1 MRTTRLALWMMTAAA
16 LPLAAQQRGMYGGVS
31 TGKIV
36 GSFDS
41 TGFAAGLGAT
51 VSSLPQ
57 TNRVIPLRRPGI
69 YASPGR
75 GPRGGYGG
83 GGHGRAVVVP
93 YGIPYGFVGS
103 GYGVGY
109 PGYDAAVP
117 AQGMAEPVAQSP
129 AVIINQYYSPE
140 VVRPQIK
147 EYTDLP
153 EPVKPKDEE
162 PKQQA
167 TVYPRG
173 TQEEVSP
180 ERVVSATRPTL
191 TLLAFRDST
200 VVAVIAYW
208 VEGQDLHYVTK
219 SYAKKVVPL
228 ETLDKGVSLQLNSE
242 RGVAFS
248 LE

>member
-1 MRTTRLALWMMTAAA
+1 MRKTWLALWMTAAAA

-41 TGFAAGLGAT
+41 TGFASGLGAT

-57 TNRVIPLRRPGI
+57 TNRLIPLRRPGI
-69 YASPGR
+69 YANPVR
-75 GPRGGYGG
+75 GARGGYGG
-83 GGHGRAVVVP
+83 GGRARTVVVP

-103 GYGVGY
+103 GYGGAY
-109 PGYDAAVP
+109 TGYDGGAP
-117 AQGMAEPVAQSP
+117 AQSVVEPAPQSP
-129 AVIINQYYSPE
+129 TVIINQYYSPD

-153 EPVKPKDEE
+153 EAVKPKGEE
-162 PKQQA
+162 TKQQA
-167 TVYPRG
+167 TVYPPG
-173 TQEEVSP
+173 AQEEVTP
-180 ERVVSATRPTL
+180 ERVVSATKPTL

-208 VEGQDLHYVTK
+208 VDGQDLHYVTK
-219 SYAKKVVPL
+219 GYAKKVVPL

-242 RGVAFS
+242 RGVEFS

>member
-1 MRTTRLALWMMTAAA
+1 MTAAVVA

-36 GSFDS
+36 GSIDS
-41 TGFAAGLGAT
+41 TGFASGLGAT

-57 TNRVIPLRRPGI
+57 TNRVIPLQRPGI
-69 YASPGR
+69 YANPGR
-75 GPRGGYGG
+75 GPRGGFGG
-83 GGHGRAVVVP
+83 GGRGRTVVVP

-103 GYGVGY
+103 GYGGAY
-109 PGYDAAVP
+109 TGYDGAAPVP
-117 AQGMAEPVAQSP
+117 NVVEPAPQSP
-129 AVIINQYYSPE
+129 TVIINQYYSPD

-153 EPVKPKDEE
+153 EPVKPKGEAE
-162 PKQQA
+162 SKQQA
-167 TVYPRG
+167 TVYPPSAR
-173 TQEEVSP
+173 EEVSP
-180 ERVVSATRPTL
+180 ERAASATKPTL
-191 TLLAFRDST
+191 TLLAFRDSS

-219 SYAKKVVPL
+219 NYAKKVVPL

-242 RGVAFS
+242 RGVEFS

>member
-1 MRTTRLALWMMTAAA
+1 MERTWLALWMMVAA

-41 TGFAAGLGAT
+41 TGFASGLGAT

-57 TNRVIPLRRPGI
+57 TNRVIPLQRPGI
-69 YASPGR
+69 YASPAR
-75 GPRGGYGG
+75 GPRGGFGG
-83 GGHGRAVVVP
+83 GGRGRTVVVP

-103 GYGVGY
+103 GYGGAY
-109 PGYDAAVP
+109 TGYDGVAP
-117 AQGMAEPVAQSP
+117 APTVVEPAPQSP
-129 AVIINQYYSPE
+129 TVIINQYYSPD

-153 EPVKPKDEE
+153 EAVKPKGEE
-162 PKQQA
+162 SKQQA
-167 TVYPRG
+167 TVYPPSA
-173 TQEEVSP
+173 QEEMSA
-180 ERVVSATRPTL
+180 ERVVSATKATL
-191 TLLAFRDST
+191 TLLAFRDSS

-208 VEGQDLHYVTK
+208 VQGQDLHYVTK
-219 SYAKKVVPL
+219 SYGKKVVPV

-242 RGVAFS
+242 RGVEFT